1 MRIGLFLGDLLA
13 RPLDEVLS
21 GIRDAASEGFA
32 SAWLP
37 QITGYDALTV
47 LALAGH
53 ETPGIE
59 LGTAVVPTYP
69 RHPVML
75 AGQALTVQ
83 AATGG
88 RLALGIGVSHE
99 VVIEGSYGF
108 SFERPARHMREYLS
122 VLMPLVRGE
131 QVNYTGETMKG
142 VGKLG
147 MPPAPPPQVLLAAL
161 APAMLRLAGRLADG
175 TVTWMVGPKTLKGFT
190 SPTITAAAE
199 KAGRSE
205 APRIVAGFPVS
216 VSDDAA
222 GSKERAA
229 RTFAMYDTLPS
240 YKNMLD
246 REGYGGPADI
256 AILGDEDAVAEQVLA
271 LAQCGVTEA
280 LCSVFGSR
288 EEKARTRALLGR
300 LVGQAA

>member
-1 MRIGLFLGDLLA
+1 M
-13 RPLDEVLS
+13 
-21 GIRDAASEGFA
+21 
-32 SAWLP
+32 
-37 QITGYDALTV
+37 
-47 LALAGH
+47 
-53 ETPGIE
+53 
-59 LGTAVVPTYP
+59 
-69 RHPVML
+69 
-75 AGQALTVQ
+75 
-83 AATGG
+83 
-88 RLALGIGVSHE
+88 
-99 VVIEGSYGF
+99 
-108 SFERPARHMREYLS
+108 
-122 VLMPLVRGE
+122 RGE
-131 QVNYTGETMKG
+131 QVDYTGETMKG

-161 APAMLRLAGRLADG
+161 APAMLGLAGRLADG

-256 AILGDEDAVAEQVLA
+256 AIVGDEDAVAEQVLA

-288 EEKARTRALLGR
+288 EEKARTRALLAR